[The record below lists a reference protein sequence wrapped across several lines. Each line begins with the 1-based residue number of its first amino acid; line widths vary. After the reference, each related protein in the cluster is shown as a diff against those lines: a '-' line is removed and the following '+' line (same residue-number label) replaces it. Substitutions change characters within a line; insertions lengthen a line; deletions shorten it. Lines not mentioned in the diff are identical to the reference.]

1 MVEKMVNS
9 QTAKIVLNHYFNT
22 LKVQTTS
29 YLEYDMTWKCLF
41 KGYNFLLESFW
52 IKVHMRKLWT
62 CKEIRLIK
70 FGSFGNPKLESYNFF
85 PFQCSP
91 HHYLENIL

>member
-41 KGYNFLLESFW
+41 KGYNFLLESF
-52 IKVHMRKLWT
+52 
-62 CKEIRLIK
+62 
-70 FGSFGNPKLESYNFF
+70 
-85 PFQCSP
+85 
-91 HHYLENIL
+91 